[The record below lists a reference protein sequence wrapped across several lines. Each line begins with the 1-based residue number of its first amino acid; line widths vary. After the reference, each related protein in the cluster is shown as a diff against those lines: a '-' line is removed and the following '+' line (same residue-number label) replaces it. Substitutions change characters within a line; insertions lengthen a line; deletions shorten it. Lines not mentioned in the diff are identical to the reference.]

1 MRTETVTRTLDR
13 MSDVHARRGLA
24 EFLVV
29 ASLLVIAWA
38 ALPLA
43 ASVPV
48 PAASGPRL
56 AVAGP
61 SSAQPTSAAVTAV
74 PSPAAPVPCGSIAD
88 VVAASRTTTGS
99 PAFSADATI
108 RYERLDGPGGA
119 SFTLTL
125 RDGGPV
131 MGDGASIGTLAAD
144 GASIAFQRIGDVVQV
159 GSGPTGDERVSA
171 EPPERMALVDALMSI
186 PLVSDAMRGE
196 LDPAFAGLVV
206 DFRGT
211 AGPRAASC
219 SISLVDPTGA
229 GPITVAVLVVD
240 PTTRLLRSVTYTRRD
255 VPVLVSADVT
265 YTSAPW
271 GIESWGDPEGLPVG
285 PDAFGPLVDPVLF
298 GTPLLVPADPPP
310 ASDPDA
316 PEAEAYP
323 RLIHAPYVR
332 ARPSA
337 GTGRAS
343 SG

>member
-1 MRTETVTRTLDR
+1 MRTEAVTRTLDR

-61 SSAQPTSAAVTAV
+61 SSAQPTPAAATAV
-74 PSPAAPVPCGSIAD
+74 PSPAVADAAPVPCGSIAD

-99 PAFSADATI
+99 PAYSADATI
-108 RYERLDGPGGA
+108 RYERLDGPGSA

-144 GASIAFQRIGDVVQV
+144 SASIAFQRIGDVVQV

-171 EPPERMALVDALMSI
+171 EPPERMALVDALVSI

-206 DFRGT
+206 DPRGT
-211 AGPRAASC
+211 AGPRATTC
-219 SISLVDPTGA
+219 SIILVDPTGA

-271 GIESWGDPEGLPVG
+271 GIESWGDVAAIPVG

-310 ASDPDA
+310 ASDTAA

-323 RLIHAPYVR
+323 RLIHAP
-332 ARPSA
+332 
-337 GTGRAS
+337 
-343 SG
+343 